1 MISVA
6 KIRACFVEAMKSRGI
21 TDKLVSML
29 SLSEWEIYV
38 DKAIEGMKI
47 S

>member
-1 MISVA
+1 
-6 KIRACFVEAMKSRGI
+6 
-21 TDKLVSML
+21 ML

-47 S
+47 SWDEFDH